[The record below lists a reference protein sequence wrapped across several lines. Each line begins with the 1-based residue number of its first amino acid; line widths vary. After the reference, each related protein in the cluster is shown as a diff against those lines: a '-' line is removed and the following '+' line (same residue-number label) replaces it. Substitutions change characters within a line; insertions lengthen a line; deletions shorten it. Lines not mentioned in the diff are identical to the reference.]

1 MSPTPCLPH
10 SLLPNE
16 KIKCLTVYHFL
27 VGGRIHALLSMAI
40 NWIKRVFVLATILA
54 IVLLLPFIASAAP
67 EAVDFSKSAIVSQAP
82 NSSSETNLTPQ
93 ERQQLQAVRQR
104 RNRDIKAML
113 DSSQRA
119 KLGKSLHAGNSL
131 NQALESL
138 DLQPDQ
144 QEMLKAIVQIS
155 NLKIKA
161 ISARFLHN

>member
-1 MSPTPCLPH
+1 
-10 SLLPNE
+10 
-16 KIKCLTVYHFL
+16 
-27 VGGRIHALLSMAI
+27 MAI

-54 IVLLLPFIASAAP
+54 VVLLLPFIASAAP
-67 EAVDFSKSAIVSQAP
+67 TELDFSNSANTFQEI
-82 NSSSETNLTPQ
+82 NLTPQ

-104 RNRDIKAML
+104 RNRDIKLML

-119 KLGKSLHAGNSL
+119 KLTKSLYAGNSF

-155 NLKIKA
+155 NLKMKA
-161 ISARFLHN
+161 LSGRFLDN

>member
-1 MSPTPCLPH
+1 
-10 SLLPNE
+10 
-16 KIKCLTVYHFL
+16 
-27 VGGRIHALLSMAI
+27 MAI

-67 EAVDFSKSAIVSQAP
+67 EAVDFSNSVNISQ
-82 NSSSETNLTPQ
+82 EINLTPQ
-93 ERQQLQAVRQR
+93 HRQQLQAVRQR

-113 DSSQRA
+113 DSSQRV
-119 KLGKSLHAGNSL
+119 KLAKSLHAGNSL
-131 NQALESL
+131 NQALESV
-138 DLQPDQ
+138 DLQPNQ